1 MKTQIKKLLRKY
13 GYRVERYET
22 LSYNKR
28 ILELYEI
35 FNELTLILEKSS
47 IKGVYVE
54 CGYGYGRSFAV
65 LSHFA
70 SRSNVKIY
78 GFDSFI
84 GFPYVS
90 KFDHSSRKAK
100 KNEWSVRTLVEAN
113 KAITNLG
120 LFEEKTQYELNEI
133 IFEQNTINPIPLEK
147 IALLHIDLDLYN
159 GYKYSLELFWEQI
172 VAGGIILFDEYDD
185 LDFPG
190 ARKAIE
196 EFCASKNLPI
206 NQIKKIGG
214 KHYMIKPS
222 MDIN

>member
-1 MKTQIKKLLRKY
+1 MKTQIKKLLRKF

-28 ILELYEI
+28 ILVLYEI
-35 FNELTLILEKSS
+35 FNELTLILEKNL
-47 IKGVYVE
+47 IKGIFVE

-70 SRSNVKIY
+70 SRANIKIY

-90 KFDHSSRKAK
+90 NLDHSSRKARK
-100 KNEWSVRTLVEAN
+100 HEWSVRTLVEAN
-113 KAITNLG
+113 KAIINLG
-120 LFEEKTQYELNEI
+120 LFEEITQYELKQI
-133 IFEQNTINPIPLEK
+133 IFNKNTINPIPSEK
-147 IALLHIDLDLYN
+147 IALLHIDLDLYT
-159 GYKYSLELFWEQI
+159 GYKCSLELFWEQI
-172 VAGGIILFDEYDD
+172 VTGGIILFDEYDD

-214 KHYMIKPS
+214 KHYLIKPS
-222 MDIN
+222 VNIS